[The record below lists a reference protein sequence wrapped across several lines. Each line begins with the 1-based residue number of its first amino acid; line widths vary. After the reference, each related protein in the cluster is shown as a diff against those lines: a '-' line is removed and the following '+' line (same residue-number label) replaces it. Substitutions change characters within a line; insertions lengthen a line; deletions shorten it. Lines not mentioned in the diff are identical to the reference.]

1 MQALEAE
8 LEATLQA
15 QYPDD
20 GPVDPLW
27 AGPSPTTVNFPDGT
41 PDVVTVTFCMLAQEE
56 GASIPEAQAIVD
68 SLRGARAM
76 APQEAR
82 ADLERAWGPM
92 LEGNLALAERAFA
105 QLPFELRDAVNA
117 LEGFGERPSP
127 AVIKALVAW
136 GQRPARKS
144 WR

>member
-8 LEATLQA
+8 LATLRA

-20 GPVDPLW
+20 GPADPG
-27 AGPSPTTVNFPDGT
+27 AGDPTPTTITFEDGT
-41 PDVVTVTFCMLAQEE
+41 PDVVKATFCMLAQVE
-56 GASIPEAQAIVD
+56 GASIPETQAIVD

-76 APQEAR
+76 SLPEAR
-82 ADLERAWGPM
+82 AELTRAWGPK
-92 LEGNLALAERAFA
+92 LESNLVLADRAFA
-105 QLPFELRDAVNA
+105 QLPFVLQGTVNQ
-117 LEGFGERPSP
+117 LDDFGERPSP

-136 GQRPARKS
+136 AQRPARKS